1 MHIVQENKMPGQD
14 RTGPMGQGRLTGRG
28 LGPCGQGVRQ
38 GFGRG
43 CGFRRRSFGQSQVVT
58 EVQEKE
64 LLKQELELM
73 ESEKDE
79 IEKRL
84 KELK

>member
-1 MHIVQENKMPGQD
+1 MPGQD
-14 RTGPMGQGRLTGRG
+14 RTGPMGQGPLTGRQMG
-28 LGPCGQGVRQ
+28 NCGKGIRQ

-43 CGFRRRSFGQSQVVT
+43 FGCGFGRRSFGQSQVVT

-73 ESEKDE
+73 KSEKDE